1 LLRVTKTLCLAGNRI
16 SSGALKLEQVFAT
29 AQERFG
35 MALRYII
42 VIALL
47 LYFGRTGATA
57 DSAAVPQNA
66 FSLIA
71 QYDDEQFVL
80 LRWAIAPGHH
90 ITQGTIAAT
99 LNGRRLNLAAPT
111 VPLEKGFVG
120 RGVYAGPLLTA
131 IVLDD
136 IPAHG
141 EMLVTYQGCSRDHM
155 QCRILTHQVD
165 LSTLAVSG
173 SWPEIH

>member
-80 LRWAIAPGHH
+80 LRWAIG
-90 ITQGTIAAT
+90 QVTI
-99 LNGRRLNLAAPT
+99 
-111 VPLEKGFVG
+111 
-120 RGVYAGPLLTA
+120 LLRA
-131 IVLDD
+131 
-136 IPAHG
+136 
-141 EMLVTYQGCSRDHM
+141 R
-155 QCRILTHQVD
+155 
-165 LSTLAVSG
+165 
-173 SWPEIH
+173 